1 MTDLLS
7 PMEAIMWRVG
17 QDATLRMTV
26 GALVILDRPPTIAA
40 LAERLAFVGGP
51 CAAVAPATRRADGTA
66 PASSMGR

>member
-26 GALVILDRPPTIAA
+26 GALVILESAA
-40 LAERLAFVGGP
+40 DHRSAHRTPRVRGGP
-51 CAAVAPATRRADGTA
+51 CAAVAPTTRRADGAA
-66 PASSMGR
+66 PASGMGR